1 MIHLKSVFKG
11 IFLCIKIAIDTM
23 KYYSALKRKKVLT
36 HATAWMEL
44 EDILSEISQI
54 EKNNPV

>member
-23 KYYSALKRKKVLT
+23 KYYSALKSK
-36 HATAWMEL
+36 
-44 EDILSEISQI
+44 EIRTGYNI
-54 EKNNPV
+54 DKP